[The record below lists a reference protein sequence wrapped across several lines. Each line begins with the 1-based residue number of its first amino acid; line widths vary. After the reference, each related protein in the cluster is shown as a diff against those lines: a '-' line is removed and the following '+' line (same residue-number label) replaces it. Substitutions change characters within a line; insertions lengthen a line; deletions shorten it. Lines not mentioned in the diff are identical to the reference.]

1 MSSEVD
7 IRVEGIEDPVN
18 ETEARVRVALGRRV
32 EVIGDLLL
40 PPEPSA
46 SSRAACRDIA
56 RRFEEWQG
64 PGIVVLCGRLVAPG
78 CPDTAGPAAL
88 QRHPGLTDALA
99 AFATRPDS
107 QVIAVLS
114 PDEDPELA
122 VTLTRCGVSV
132 QDRVDLHCETG
143 AGPRTVLVRA
153 GTMPPDANPPID
165 ASPNDQRPW
174 LAGIER
180 LDDPLLARRFVTS
193 RLLYR
198 RLRRYLWAPP
208 LVLAAI
214 ALLLRIEW
222 VDNGLGH
229 VFRSPR
235 QQIALQRAY
244 NASWF
249 SRFLVTV
256 LIAVALLVVLAVI
269 VAVTS
274 RGIWRA
280 LGGEG
285 LPAPWARS
293 GAGTRPIAHVQ
304 LEIGG
309 ENALD
314 ATRAAVEAG
323 ASGVIAGG
331 ALVPELTHLDAGFFA
346 CPGATAEVVR
356 EHRGRLG
363 LPPTFLHHRQE
374 STIEI
379 ETGAE
384 LHVRLILAEADLP
397 LATLGERLVTADSV
411 IKGKNRAAEV
421 HAELAASWPSG
432 ASWPPAPEV
441 AADRIRVR
449 RIRRLAAVSLF
460 VAGAVDL
467 LSVVTAPLRTHLHL
481 IAQYLPIALVQAA
494 GALVAIAGIGMIM
507 LSRGILKG
515 QRRSWLVAIALLTAS
530 LALHLVHAAD
540 VVTLLVCAAV
550 LVLLVVQRDLFRAQT
565 EPATLVGA
573 FAILAVG
580 GLFATLGGFL
590 GVEVAGHV
598 HHHPLP
604 GWPDVLLGS
613 AERLVGIHWVTFP
626 STIDRYASVSLLA
639 VGISLI
645 VVALYLLTR
654 PVVDRSLSAG
664 RAAVGRRAAEL
675 RARDIVRRHGTG
687 TLDYFALRDDKQW
700 YFHRDSL
707 VAYAV
712 FGGVCLVSPDPIGP
726 FSERAHVWDSFRR
739 YVDRQGWG
747 LGVMGA
753 GEEWLPTYQASGMRF
768 VYIGDE
774 AVVDPREFS
783 LEGGKMK
790 GLRQAVNRVARYG
803 YTVRFLDPAQLDADD
818 AARMAELMAKSRR
831 GEQERGFSMML
842 GRLFDPRDTGLLLTL
857 VEGPDGSPVAMCQ
870 FVPSP
875 AIGGYSLDLMRR
887 DPGDHP
893 NGLLDFALCSTIS
906 HVKEQGMK
914 GLSLNFAAMRSILE
928 GESGDGVTQRVER
941 WALRRLSGV
950 LQIETLWRFNAKYE
964 PKWLPRYI
972 VFDSAEQFVPVAVQ
986 IMRAESLT
994 EVPVIG
1000 RLLTTGTAK
1009 RAGPAVPEE
1018 VLTAMGGT
1026 NGSADAGAAETTGPP
1041 DPPAAR
1047 CPHCGHPGQHDT
1059 RGEGGTCDGCDQC
1072 WAEQQRRERPPHHE
1086 TVRP

>member
-1 MSSEVD
+1 MDPAMSGNGH
-7 IRVEGIEDPVN
+7 EGSGGKRG
-18 ETEARVRVALGRRV
+18 EARSVHVALGRRV

-40 PPEPSA
+40 PAEPTDC
-46 SSRAACRDIA
+46 SRATIRDITH
-56 RRFEEWQG
+56 RLEEWQG
-64 PGIVVLCGRLVAPG
+64 PGIVILCGRLVARG
-78 CPDTAGPAAL
+78 AEGEGGPAAAL
-88 QRHPGLTDALA
+88 HAHGDLLDALGT
-99 AFATRPDS
+99 FARRADS
-107 QVIAVLS
+107 QVVAVL
-114 PDEDPELA
+114 DPAELHA
-122 VTLTRCGVSV
+122 GLAGALTARGVRV
-132 QDRVDLHCETG
+132 CDGVDLDCETG
-143 AGPRTVLVRA
+143 AGARLVLVRPGCLRPGA
-153 GTMPPDANPPID
+153 RPPLDATPTED
-165 ASPNDQRPW
+165 RPW
-174 LAGIER
+174 LAGMER

-214 ALLLRIEW
+214 ALLLRFDFV
-222 VDNGLGH
+222 VDGLGRI
-229 VFRSPR
+229 FRSPR
-235 QQIALQRAY
+235 QQNALNRAY
-244 NASWF
+244 AATWF
-249 SRFLVTV
+249 SRFIVTIV
-256 LIAVALLVVLAVI
+256 VAVFLLIVLAVV

-280 LGGEG
+280 LGGEK
-285 LPAPWARS
+285 LPAPWKRGAS
-293 GAGTRPIAHVQ
+293 GVRPIAHAQ
-304 LEIGG
+304 LEVGG
-309 ENALD
+309 EDVLD
-314 ATRAAVEAG
+314 TTRTAVEAG
-323 ASGVIAGG
+323 AAGLVAGG

-346 CPGATAEVVR
+346 SPGATSEVVR
-356 EHRGRLG
+356 EHRGRFG

-374 STIEI
+374 STLEI
-379 ETGAE
+379 ETGAD
-384 LHVRLILAEADLP
+384 LHVRLVLAETDLP
-397 LATLGERLVTADSV
+397 LSTMGERLVTSGVV
-411 IKGKNRAAEV
+411 IKGRSKAADV
-421 HAELAASWPSG
+421 HAELAASWPGG
-432 ASWPPAPEV
+432 ASWPPAPDV

-460 VAGAVDL
+460 VAGVIDL
-467 LSVVTAPLRTHLHL
+467 LSAVTAPLRQHLHL
-481 IAQYLPIALVQAA
+481 IATYLPVAVVQAA
-494 GALVAIAGIGMIM
+494 GALTAIAGLGMIM
-507 LSRGILKG
+507 LSRGVLRG
-515 QRRSWLVAIALLTAS
+515 QRRSWMVAVALLTAS
-530 LALHLVHAAD
+530 LALHLLHAAD
-540 VVTLLVCAAV
+540 VITLVVCAAV
-550 LVLLVVQRDLFRAQT
+550 LVLLLTQRESFRAQT
-565 EPATLVGA
+565 EPATAVTA
-573 FAILAVG
+573 VAILVVG

-590 GVEVAGHV
+590 GVELAGRV

-604 GWPDVLLGS
+604 DWPHVLLGS
-613 AERLVGIHWVTFP
+613 AERLVGITWVAFP
-626 STIDRYASVSLLA
+626 ATIDRYASVSLLA

-654 PVVDRSLSAG
+654 PVVDRGLSSG

-707 VAYAV
+707 VAYGV

-739 YVDRQGWG
+739 YVDRNGWG

-774 AVVDPREFS
+774 AVVDPRLFS

-803 YTVRFLDPAQLDADD
+803 YTVRFLDPARLAPED
-818 AARMAELMAKSRR
+818 AAQMADLMAKSRR
-831 GEQERGFSMML
+831 GDQERGFSMML
-842 GRLFDPRDTGLLLTL
+842 GRLFDPRDAGLLLTL
-857 VEGPDGSPVAMCQ
+857 VEGPDGAPVAMCQ

-906 HVKEQGMK
+906 HLRDMGMR

-928 GESGDGVTQRVER
+928 GDSGDGVTQRVER
-941 WALRRLSGV
+941 WAIRRLSGV
-950 LQIETLWRFNAKYE
+950 LQIETLWHFNAKYE
-964 PKWLPRYI
+964 PRWLPRYI

-1000 RLLTTGTAK
+1000 RLLTTGVAK
-1009 RAGPAVPEE
+1009 RAGPALPEE
-1018 VLTAMGGT
+1018 VLAAMEKE
-1026 NGSADAGAAETTGPP
+1026 NGAAGDRQAEHTGP
-1041 DPPAAR
+1041 
-1047 CPHCGHPGQHDT
+1047 
-1059 RGEGGTCDGCDQC
+1059 
-1072 WAEQQRRERPPHHE
+1072 RP
-1086 TVRP
+1086 

>member
-1 MSSEVD
+1 MNGSVETSAVSSERRPAD
-7 IRVEGIEDPVN
+7 AEHRVE
-18 ETEARVRVALGRRV
+18 VALGRRI

-40 PPEPSA
+40 PLEPSA
-46 SSRAACRDIA
+46 SSSAACRDIA
-56 RRFEEWQG
+56 RRLQDWQG
-64 PGIVVLCGRLVAPG
+64 PGIVIICGRIVATG
-78 CPDTAGPAAL
+78 CPEGSARPAL
-88 QRHPGLTDALA
+88 EHHPELTESLA
-99 AFATRPDS
+99 AFASRPQS
-107 QVIAVLS
+107 QVIVVMAPTGRDAGVVEVLTGS
-114 PDEDPELA
+114 GALVVDGL
-122 VTLTRCGVSV
+122 
-132 QDRVDLHCETG
+132 DLHCETG
-143 AGPRTVLVRA
+143 SGTRTVLVRPGSMRA
-153 GTMPPDANPPID
+153 DANPPID
-165 ASPNDQRPW
+165 AAPKDDRPW
-174 LAGIER
+174 LDGIER
-180 LDDPLLARRFVTS
+180 LDDPLRARRFVTS

-208 LVLAAI
+208 LLLAAI

-222 VDNGLGH
+222 IVHGLGH
-229 VFRSPR
+229 LFRSPR
-235 QQIALQRAY
+235 QQNALQRAY
-244 NASWF
+244 DASWF
-249 SRFLVTV
+249 NRFIVTV
-256 LIAVALLVVLAVI
+256 VIAVVLLAVLAVV
-269 VAVTS
+269 VAITS

-285 LPAPWARS
+285 LPAPWAR
-293 GAGTRPIAHVQ
+293 GETDGGPIAHAQ
-304 LEIGG
+304 LEING
-309 ENALD
+309 EDALD
-314 ATRAAVEAG
+314 MTRAAVESG
-323 ASGVIAGG
+323 AAGVIAGG

-346 CPGATAEVVR
+346 CPGATSEVVH

-363 LPPTFLHHRQE
+363 LPPTFLHHRRE

-384 LHVRLILAEADLP
+384 LHVRLILADAALP
-397 LATLGERLVTADSV
+397 TATMGERLVTVDRV
-411 IKGKNRAAEV
+411 VKGRNKAAEV
-421 HAELAASWPSG
+421 HAELVAGWPGG
-432 ASWPPAPEV
+432 ASWPAAPDV

-449 RIRRLAAVSLF
+449 RIRRIAAVSLF
-460 VAGAVDL
+460 VAGTIDL
-467 LSVVTAPLRTHLHL
+467 LSAVTAPLRAHLNL
-481 IAQYLPIALVQAA
+481 IAQYLPVAVVQAT

-515 QRRSWLVAIALLTAS
+515 QRRSWLVAIALLTGA

-540 VVTLLVCAAV
+540 VVTLLVCAGV
-550 LVLLVVQRDLFRAQT
+550 LVLLLVQRDLFRAQT

-580 GLFATLGGFL
+580 GLFATLGGYI
-590 GVEVAGHV
+590 GVEIAGHV
-598 HHHPLP
+598 HHHQLP
-604 GWPDVLLGS
+604 SWPNVLAGS
-613 AERLVGIHWVTFP
+613 AERLVGVKWITFP
-626 STIDRYASVSLLA
+626 TTIDRFASVTLLW
-639 VGISLI
+639 VGICLI

-654 PVVDRSLSAG
+654 PVVDRSLSSG

-700 YFHRDSL
+700 FFHRDSL

-726 FSERAHVWDSFRR
+726 FSERAHVWDAFRR

-768 VYIGDE
+768 IYIGDE
-774 AVVDPREFS
+774 AVVDPRVFS

-803 YTVRFLDPAQLDADD
+803 YTVRFLDPSRLDPPD
-818 AARMAELMAKSRR
+818 AARMADLMAKNRR

-842 GRLFDPRDTGLLLTL
+842 GRLFDPRDSDLLLTL
-857 VEGPDGSPVAMCQ
+857 VEGPDGAPVAMCQ

-887 DPGDHP
+887 DPADHP

-906 HVKEQGMK
+906 HLKDRGMT

-928 GESGDGVTQRVER
+928 GDSGDGVTQRVER
-941 WALRRLSGV
+941 WAIRRLSGV

-1000 RLLTTGTAK
+1000 RLLTTVGAK
-1009 RAGPAVPEE
+1009 RSGPAVPEE
-1018 VLTAMGGT
+1018 VIAAMGHE
-1026 NGSADAGAAETTGPP
+1026 NGASAETETEAAGPR
-1041 DPPAAR
+1041 AS
-1047 CPHCGHPGQHDT
+1047 
-1059 RGEGGTCDGCDQC
+1059 
-1072 WAEQQRRERPPHHE
+1072 
-1086 TVRP
+1086 

>member
-1 MSSEVD
+1 MNGDVD
-7 IRVEGIEDPVN
+7 TAAAS
-18 ETEARVRVALGRRV
+18 TESQRKSDHCRIDVALGRRV

-40 PPEPSA
+40 PTEPSA
-46 SSRAACRDIA
+46 SSSAVCRDIT
-56 RRFEEWQG
+56 RRLEDWQG
-64 PGIVVLCGRLVAPG
+64 PGILIVCGRLVAEG
-78 CPDTAGPAAL
+78 CPEGSAL
-88 QRHPGLTDALA
+88 QALDNHPGLTGALA
-99 AFATRPDS
+99 AFAARPDS
-107 QVIAVLS
+107 SVLVVMA
-114 PDEDPELA
+114 PRTRDRDLVGA
-122 VTLTRCGVSV
+122 LTRCGVQV
-132 QDRVDLHCETG
+132 VDGVDLHCETG
-143 AGPRTVLVRA
+143 SGPRTVLVRA
-153 GTMPPDANPPID
+153 GSMRPEAIPID
-165 ASPNDQRPW
+165 APPRDDRPW

-180 LDDPLLARRFVTS
+180 LDDPLESRRFVTS

-214 ALLLRIEW
+214 ALLLRIDW
-222 VDNGLGH
+222 IVDGLGH
-229 VFRSPR
+229 LFRSPR
-235 QQIALQRAY
+235 QQDALQRAY
-244 NASWF
+244 NATWF
-249 SRFLVTV
+249 SRFLATV
-256 LIAVALLVVLAVI
+256 VIAVALLAILAVV
-269 VAVTS
+269 VAITS

-285 LPAPWARS
+285 LPAPWARERS
-293 GAGTRPIAHVQ
+293 AAGPIAHAQ
-304 LEIGG
+304 LEIDGQD
-309 ENALD
+309 ALD
-314 ATRAAVEAG
+314 MTRLAVENG
-323 ASGVIAGG
+323 AAGVIAGG
-331 ALVPELTHLDAGFFA
+331 AVAAELTHLDVGFFA
-346 CPGATAEVVR
+346 CPGATSEVVH

-384 LHVRLILAEADLP
+384 LHVRLILATADLP
-397 LATLGERLVTADSV
+397 MSTMGERLVTADSV
-411 IKGKNRAAEV
+411 IKGRTKAAEV
-421 HAELAASWPSG
+421 HAELVAGWPAG

-441 AADRIRVR
+441 AADRVRVR

-460 VAGAVDL
+460 VAGAIDL
-467 LSVVTAPLRTHLHL
+467 LSAVTAPLRTHLHL
-481 IAQYLPIALVQAA
+481 IVQYLPVALVQAA

-507 LSRGILKG
+507 LSRGILRG
-515 QRRSWLVAIALLTAS
+515 QRRSWLVAVLLLTAS

-540 VVTLLVCAAV
+540 VVTLLVCAVV
-550 LVLLVVQRDLFRAQT
+550 LVLLVVQRDLFRAVS

-573 FAILAVG
+573 FAILAIG
-580 GLFATLGGFL
+580 GLLATLAGFI
-590 GVEVAGHV
+590 GVEVAGNV

-604 GWPDVLLGS
+604 AWPRVLVGS
-613 AERLVGIHWVTFP
+613 AERLVGVQWVRFP
-626 STIDRYASVSLLA
+626 PTIDRFASRSLLA

-645 VVALYLLTR
+645 LVALYLLTR
-654 PVVDRSLSAG
+654 PVVDRSLSSG

-700 YFHRDSL
+700 FFHRDSL

-726 FSERAHVWDSFRR
+726 FSERAHVWDAFRR
-739 YVDRQGWG
+739 YVDRHGWG

-774 AVVDPREFS
+774 AVVDPRTFS

-803 YTVRFLDPAQLDADD
+803 YTVRFLDPAHLDPRD

-842 GRLFDPRDTGLLLTL
+842 GRLFDTRDADLLLTL
-857 VEGPDGSPVAMCQ
+857 VQGPDGEPVAMCQ

-887 DPGDHP
+887 DPGEHP
-893 NGLLDFALCSTIS
+893 NGLLDFALCSTIA
-906 HVKEQGMK
+906 HLKERGMS

-928 GESGDGVTQRVER
+928 GDSGDGVTQRVER
-941 WALRRLSGV
+941 WAIRRLSGV
-950 LQIETLWRFNAKYE
+950 LQIETLWQFNSKYE
-964 PKWLPRYI
+964 PHWLPRYI

-1000 RLLTTGTAK
+1000 RLLTTGVAK
-1009 RAGPAVPEE
+1009 RSGPAVPEE
-1018 VLTAMGGT
+1018 VVAEMGT
-1026 NGSADAGAAETTGPP
+1026 ENGAATTREAEATGPR
-1041 DPPAAR
+1041 A
-1047 CPHCGHPGQHDT
+1047 
-1059 RGEGGTCDGCDQC
+1059 
-1072 WAEQQRRERPPHHE
+1072 
-1086 TVRP
+1086 

>member
-1 MSSEVD
+1 MGADADTGVLSVPAAAGTD
-7 IRVEGIEDPVN
+7 RTVP
-18 ETEARVRVALGRRV
+18 VALGRRV

-40 PPEPSA
+40 PPEPTD

-56 RRFEEWQG
+56 RRLGEWQG
-64 PGIVVLCGRLVAPG
+64 PGIVILCGRLVAPE
-78 CPDTAGPAAL
+78 CHDDPAGVVD
-88 QRHPGLTDALA
+88 RHADLTDALGRFA
-99 AFATRPDS
+99 ARTDS
-107 QVIAVLS
+107 QVIVVMTPAARDDALVQTL
-114 PDEDPELA
+114 EHHG
-122 VTLTRCGVSV
+122 VTVR
-132 QDRVDLHCETG
+132 DAVDLACETG
-143 AGPRTVLVRA
+143 AGTRTVLVRA
-153 GTMPPDANPPID
+153 GTLPPDASPPMD
-165 ASPNDQRPW
+165 ATPTDDRPW
-174 LAGIER
+174 LAGMER

-208 LVLAAI
+208 LVLATI
-214 ALLLRIEW
+214 ALLLRVEFV
-222 VDNGLGH
+222 VDGLGH
-229 VFRSPR
+229 VFRTPR
-235 QQIALQRAY
+235 QQTALQRAY
-244 NASWF
+244 DATWP
-249 SRFLVTV
+249 SRFIFTV
-256 LIAVALLVVLAVI
+256 VIALALLAVLAVV
-269 VAVTS
+269 VAITS

-280 LGGEG
+280 LGGGG
-285 LPAPWARS
+285 LPAPWAS
-293 GAGTRPIAHVQ
+293 GPSGIRPIAHAQ
-304 LEIGG
+304 LQVDGQD
-309 ENALD
+309 ALD

-323 ASGVIAGG
+323 ASGLIAGG

-346 CPGATAEVVR
+346 CPGASSEVVH
-356 EHRGRLG
+356 EHRGRFG

-374 STIEI
+374 STLEI

-384 LHVRLILAEADLP
+384 LHVRLLLAEADLP
-397 LATLGERLVTADSV
+397 LATLGERLVTSDTV
-411 IKGKNRAAEV
+411 VKGHSKGAEV

-441 AADRIRVR
+441 AADHIRVR

-460 VAGAVDL
+460 LAGAIDL
-467 LSVVTAPLRTHLHL
+467 LSSVTTPLREHLHL
-481 IAQYLPIALVQAA
+481 IAQYLPVTVVQAA
-494 GALVAIAGIGMIM
+494 GALTAIAGIGMIM

-515 QRRSWLVAIALLTAS
+515 QRRSWLVA
-530 LALHLVHAAD
+530 
-540 VVTLLVCAAV
+540 VTLLVATLSLHLLHSSEIV
-550 LVLLVVQRDLFRAQT
+550 TLVVCAGVLILLIVQRERFRAQT
-565 EPATLVGA
+565 ESATLVTA
-573 FAILAVG
+573 FVILAVG
-580 GLFATLGGFL
+580 GVIATLGGFL
-590 GVEVAGHV
+590 AVEVAGRV

-613 AERLVGIHWVTFP
+613 AERLVGVKSVTFP
-626 STIDRYASVSLLA
+626 PTIDRYASISLLA

-654 PVVDRSLSAG
+654 PVVDRRLSSG
-664 RAAVGRRAAEL
+664 RASMGRRAAEL

-700 YFHRDSL
+700 FFHRDSL

-739 YVDRQGWG
+739 YVDRNGWG

-753 GEEWLPTYQASGMRF
+753 SEEWLPTYQASGMRF
-768 VYIGDE
+768 LYIGDE

-783 LEGGKMK
+783 LQGGKMK

-803 YTVRFLDPAQLDADD
+803 YTVRFLDPARLDPAD
-818 AARMAELMAKSRR
+818 AARMADLMAKSRR

-842 GRLFDPRDTGLLLTL
+842 GRLFDRRDTGLLLTL
-857 VEGPDGSPVAMCQ
+857 VEGPDGVPVAMCQ

-875 AIGGYSLDLMRR
+875 AIGGFSLDLMRR
-887 DPGDHP
+887 DPGEHP
-893 NGLLDFALCSTIS
+893 NGLLDFALCSTID
-906 HVKEQGMK
+906 HLKERGMK
-914 GLSLNFAAMRSILE
+914 GLSLNFAALRSVLE
-928 GESGDGVTQRVER
+928 GDTNDGVTQRVER

-972 VFDSAEQFVPVAVQ
+972 VFDSAEQFVPVVVQ

-1009 RAGPAVPEE
+1009 RSGPALPEE
-1018 VLTAMGGT
+1018 VLAAQGHDG
-1026 NGSADAGAAETTGPP
+1026 NGAAGRQEAGAAG
-1041 DPPAAR
+1041 
-1047 CPHCGHPGQHDT
+1047 
-1059 RGEGGTCDGCDQC
+1059 
-1072 WAEQQRRERPPHHE
+1072 RRP
-1086 TVRP
+1086 

>member
-1 MSSEVD
+1 MTCSC
-7 IRVEGIEDPVN
+7 
-18 ETEARVRVALGRRV
+18 
-32 EVIGDLLL
+32 
-40 PPEPSA
+40 PPSRPTPPA
-46 SSRAACRDIA
+46 PRAADIA

-64 PGIVVLCGRLVAPG
+64 PGIVVLCGRLVATSPLPG
-78 CPDTAGPAAL
+78 AAPAQVLAAHAVL
-88 QRHPGLTDALA
+88 VDALRT
-99 AFATRPDS
+99 FARRPES
-107 QVIAVLS
+107 QVIAVLAA
-114 PDEDPELA
+114 DHDADLVAGLEQA
-122 VTLTRCGVSV
+122 GVSV
-132 QDRVDLHCETG
+132 RGALDLQCETG
-143 AGPRTVLVRA
+143 AGIRTVLVRA
-153 GTMPPDANPPID
+153 GTLRPSANPPLESTTED
-165 ASPNDQRPW
+165 RPW
-174 LAGIER
+174 LTGIER
-180 LDDPLLARRFVTS
+180 LDDPDLARRFVTS

-198 RLRRYLWAPP
+198 RLRRFLWAPP

-214 ALLLRIEW
+214 ALLLRVEFV
-222 VDNGLGH
+222 VDGLGH

-235 QQIALQRAY
+235 QQKALQHAY
-244 NASWF
+244 DASWF
-249 SRFLVTV
+249 SRFVVTV
-256 LIAVALLVVLAVI
+256 IIAVALLLVLAVV

-285 LPAPWARS
+285 LPAPWS
-293 GAGTRPIAHVQ
+293 GRESGTRPIAHALLDVD
-304 LEIGG
+304 GRD
-309 ENALD
+309 ALD
-314 ATRAAVEAG
+314 VTREAVEAG
-323 ASGVIAGG
+323 ATGMIVGG
-331 ALVPELTHLDAGFFA
+331 ALVPELTHLDVGFFA
-346 CPGATAEVVR
+346 CPGATSEVVH

-374 STIEI
+374 STLEI

-384 LHVRLILAEADLP
+384 LHVRLLLAEADLP
-397 LATLGERLVTADSV
+397 MATWGERLVTADVV
-411 IKGKNRAAEV
+411 IKGRSRAAEV
-421 HAELAASWPSG
+421 HAEMAAGWPSG

-441 AADRIRVR
+441 AADRIHVR
-449 RIRRLAAVSLF
+449 RIRRIAAVSLF
-460 VAGAVDL
+460 VAGVADL
-467 LSVVTAPLRTHLHL
+467 LSSVTAPLRTHLHL
-481 IAQYLPIALVQAA
+481 IAQYLPVTVVQAA

-507 LSRGILKG
+507 LSRGILRG
-515 QRRSWLVAIALLTAS
+515 QRRSWIVAVALLSAT

-540 VVTLLVCAAV
+540 IVTLIICAAV
-550 LVLLVVQRDLFRAQT
+550 LTLLIVRRDQFRAQT
-565 EPATLVGA
+565 ERATLLTA
-573 FAILAVG
+573 LFILAVG
-580 GLFATLGGFL
+580 GIFATLGGFV
-590 GVEVAGHV
+590 GVEVAGRV

-604 GWPDVLLGS
+604 SWPEVLLGS
-613 AERLVGIHWVTFP
+613 AERLVGITWVVFP
-626 STIDRYASVSLLA
+626 PTIDRFASVTLLA
-639 VGISLI
+639 VGLCLI

-654 PVVDRSLSAG
+654 PVVDRRLSSG
-664 RAAVGRRAAEL
+664 RANVGRRAAEL

-700 YFHRDSL
+700 FFHRDSL

-739 YVDRQGWG
+739 FVDRNGWG

-768 VYIGDE
+768 LYIGDE
-774 AVVDPREFS
+774 AVVDPRAFS

-803 YTVRFLDPAQLDADD
+803 YTTRFLDPSHLDPHD

-857 VEGPDGSPVAMCQ
+857 VEGPDGEPVAMCQ

-893 NGLLDFALCSTIS
+893 NGLLDFALCSTIA
-906 HVKEQGMK
+906 HLKEMGMK

-928 GESGDGVTQRVER
+928 GETGDGVTQRVER

-964 PKWLPRYI
+964 PHWLPRYI

-994 EVPVIG
+994 EMPVIG
-1000 RLLTTGTAK
+1000 RLLTTTK
-1009 RAGPAVPEE
+1009 RSGPSVPAE
-1018 VLTAMGGT
+1018 VTEAMEHEGHG
-1026 NGSADAGAAETTGPP
+1026 DAPPGAARHAETTGP
-1041 DPPAAR
+1041 
-1047 CPHCGHPGQHDT
+1047 
-1059 RGEGGTCDGCDQC
+1059 
-1072 WAEQQRRERPPHHE
+1072 RP
-1086 TVRP
+1086 